1 MSRKPRVFS
10 QTDVYH
16 VILRSVNQHIIFEE
30 DYDYQKFLF
39 ILSDCKKKYN
49 VEVCAYCLM
58 NNHIHILIKSPSD
71 VLSNFFQ
78 SLETIFVRWYNN
90 KYKRSGHLFQDR
102 FHSYAVEDMGAF
114 LSVIYYIHNNPV
126 KANICR
132 FSSDYKWSSSGA
144 YYGKENTLVDLS
156 LACNIAGSKES
167 LQHFFAREPDRED
180 DEMFAN
186 DHRQTKHFC
195 TDEQALVIFRNTT
208 NLSSTS
214 EVGKV
219 TKAKRNEY
227 VRSLREKGLTVKQIA
242 RLMDI
247 SEATIKRICKMTP

>member
-114 LSVIYYIHNNPV
+114 LSVIYYMHNNPV

-132 FSSDYKWSSSGA
+132 FQSEYRWSSVCA
-144 YYGKENTLVDLS
+144 YYGQKNLPVDTY
-156 LACNIAGSKES
+156 LAEKIAGSKRQ
-167 LQHFFAREPDRED
+167 LQQYFKACPDPSSEGP
-180 DEMFAN
+180 FKN
-186 DHRQTKHFC
+186 DHKEKRFFL
-195 TDEQALVIFRNTT
+195 TDDQALEIFKSVT
-208 NLSSTS
+208 NLPSTS
-214 EVGKV
+214 AVV
-219 TKAKRNEY
+219 NIIRSQRNEY
-227 VRSLREKGLTVKQIA
+227 VRVLKAKGLTIKQIS
-242 RLMDI
+242 RVMDI
-247 SEATIKRICKMTP
+247 SDTTVKRLCREAP